1 MNSLQ
6 TVKTTHPLVII
17 AAISV
22 AVFSLI
28 GSAAILGW
36 IPNSRGTTAPAPG
49 SVSEAVAVHK
59 LAAGTA
65 VEASNAETRPA
76 PARRATVQAPKYKPV
91 QVASAPV
98 EAPVTVRGE
107 SARAVH
113 NAPAPSVY
121 SAPAPS
127 VYNSPAPSVHNSPAP
142 SVHSEPVAAR
152 TEAPIEVARA
162 EPARRQCYE
171 CGTIEAVRET
181 EKPAETNGV
190 GIGIGAVTGGLL
202 GHQMGRGN
210 GNTAMTVLGAIGGA
224 FAGHQVEKKVRT
236 VKEYRLTVRFED
248 GSAQQVV
255 QSTPPAWREGDKVKV
270 VNGAL
275 VSNG

>member
-107 SARAVH
+107 SA
-113 NAPAPSVY
+113 
-121 SAPAPS
+121 PS

-171 CGTIEAVRET
+171 CGTIESVRET